1 MEGVRASHGIARRVP
16 HGAAATVAILALPV
30 RNRIGVRAR
39 GGKSQLAIFWFHFVW
54 LDLLPSP
61 SPPKI
66 ARICMHDPRVRDSC
80 VHSSVLDRQFAMSIH
95 RLEHAD
101 SSSAGAR

>member
-30 RNRIGVRAR
+30 RDRIGVCVRAR
-39 GGKSQLAIFWFHFVW
+39 GGKSQLAIFWFHFFW

-61 SPPKI
+61 SPPRI
-66 ARICMHDPRVRDSC
+66 ARIVCTIRAYETAI
-80 VHSSVLDRQFAMSIH
+80 L
-95 RLEHAD
+95 
-101 SSSAGAR
+101 